1 MMKYLFDI
9 LIISCMVSSIFL
21 LVEIFASR
29 RLSDKT
35 RKNILRVL
43 SISVPL
49 IGIIGAVIGILFI
62 IHDIGV
68 LL

>member
-9 LIISCMVSSIFL
+9 LIISCMVSSIL
-21 LVEIFASR
+21 LFVEIFASR

>member
-1 MMKYLFDI
+1 MKYLFDI